1 MSQQWMKNAEQD
13 IPDAQA
19 YDWTYSS
26 GYQGN
31 ASSIA
36 DDSPIEP
43 SETADRID
51 FESLKVSKRFAC
63 EYFFLLFCV
72 CAFVKNDQHG
82 TD

>member
-31 ASSIA
+31 ASSLA
-36 DDSPIEP
+36 DGTPIET
-43 SETADRID
+43 SETDERID
-51 FESLKVSKRFAC
+51 FESLKVSKA
-63 EYFFLLFCV
+63 
-72 CAFVKNDQHG
+72 
-82 TD
+82 